1 MKLLKDFDKNTPEL
15 EITSAML
22 DAKPSPSFSE
32 SFVLAQTSAYWLL
45 YRGFTEFGCKLLFGA
60 RSAPCV
66 SHPPWTIGLAGADLH
81 REMSQ
86 MQESKPNNWHISS
99 LFALSSA
106 NIMLVEPKK
115 R

>member
-1 MKLLKDFDKNTPEL
+1 VKLLKDFDKNTPEL
-15 EITSAML
+15 GITSAIL

-45 YRGFTEFGCKLLFGA
+45 YRGLTEFGCKLLFGA

-66 SHPPWTIGLAGADLH
+66 FHPPWTIWLAGADLH

-86 MQESKPNNWHISS
+86 MQESKPSY
-99 LFALSSA
+99 
-106 NIMLVEPKK
+106 
-115 R
+115 